1 MENQNHSLD
10 RVEHKQNDKILRFS
24 IRKYSFG
31 AASVAVA
38 ALMFLGARVAS
49 ADTLASTTATNVEA
63 VVGDVSEQTLP
74 SVTSS
79 SEVVVEQNDTE
90 KSSVNGTSATLSDA
104 VQETPAKAD
113 TTRLA
118 QLRLELKDLLA
129 NKAGADQTALAAAK
143 ADLQAAEALLAKA
156 DATQAEVDVL
166 VAQLLTRIE
175 TVKGLEVPVAD
186 AKSEASKPEATSTEQ
201 APATK
206 EVAEE
211 KAVTET
217 PVVAEEVE
225 TTEAKA
231 KLQVSIGR
239 LEQAI
244 AQTPDHDLTRDIL
257 EKAIAQV
264 TAAKAVL
271 GNVQISLREIED
283 MNRAVK
289 KNESSV
295 MIARNRLT
303 SGRNDVRNGAAIPE
317 GSTLRAGEE
326 ATYNNA
332 VGLYFTKEGDG
343 SGYPPGTMLFRDRRE
358 NTADNQRVS
367 DVKNT
372 VKVVV
377 QRSGDT
383 YDWQLIF
390 DNDPVAHQQAHAY
403 FTVPKGHNVIDGSAS
418 LTTYW
423 GGDPTKIAVNTLGQV
438 SRNLDQIFSMHLGNM
453 ATANYGYPGGGII
466 WSSRNATKDGFWSG
480 SEGKVQTL
488 KDIIANENHPYYTR
502 TGGARTTTEKDVL
515 LSDYLSDWI
524 IRNTE
529 KVYHFQIDYRGATKN
544 SFPTFVIRYKT
555 KASEDTPL
563 MYAAGLRSYEF
574 AYHRNDMQWY
584 GLPSPK
590 VTGNDQ
596 TIEKGKE
603 IRLEF
608 TTKDDLAGFSLG
620 DAKLGY
626 NTANS
631 ITLVDSA
638 LKLDNQK
645 VEIQKVSDYE
655 HKLILTGRV
664 MSDASDTG
672 YKVKVKSVNNV
683 GQSAEHTATI
693 KVTQPSDTQAPTL
706 EVTPAEQTVRVGEN
720 IVFNINGQDDTKVNL
735 DFSDI
740 FNKYGNHMSTLKSNY
755 SVNTDKQK
763 TLSVNLGAATAAD
776 IGEKTVTFKAKDD
789 YGHETVKTVKVKV
802 IAATKEN
809 ETNNPTAESLEIGI
823 KQQLTDAAIISKVKN
838 YPSNAKLSVKQKP
851 DTDTTGNKTATVVV
865 TYSDNSTDEVP
876 VPVVVSDTTPPK
888 IYWVKDDGSRV
899 ELGKTHEAGQ
909 NIVIPLFRGDAINT
923 RLITIDDSGRVTDFK
938 VENLQNGFSFTP
950 VNGTASEGSPL
961 TQIVTGNVGLNVTKG
976 KYTARA
982 ISTDGTN
989 STTGHFVFEV
999 HEQAEKYTP
1008 EANTLTVPF
1017 NHTITDDEVKGKVI
1031 AKSGTPAF
1039 PTGTTFEVVSK
1050 PDTNT
1055 TGTDKKAV
1063 VKVTY
1068 PDKSSENID
1077 VPVHVGNDSAS
1088 RYPLIGQTAI
1098 VKVGDSL
1105 KTWQGRV
1112 DSNQYTDAPNG
1123 RGVDVTWGWE
1133 GETPKVV
1140 QDTAGVF
1147 KYTATATHTDTSV
1160 AKSNPQVTI
1169 IVKPKDPTIETDLT
1183 GKAELPN
1190 TEVVV
1195 NVHEGV
1201 KDGST
1206 VTLYGPDGYAIG
1218 TGTVQGG
1225 KATITG
1231 TIPKGKIT
1239 AKTTVHT
1246 DSQDVIS
1253 DASQGSEATTNK
1265 AALYPI
1271 KGKTTTVTVGDSLA
1285 TWNGK
1290 VDGNIYTD
1298 AGPNGKGIG
1307 VEWGWKG
1314 TAPKIVQDTAGVF
1327 KYTVT
1332 ATHTDKTVAESNP
1345 QVTFIVK
1352 PKQPVI
1358 ETDLTGQSNKENV
1371 PVTVNVGEGVK
1382 DGSTVTLYGPDG
1394 TTVIGTGTVTNGK
1407 ATVTITGK
1415 VPVGNI
1421 TAKTTVNT
1429 PGESDVV
1436 SDSSPVKPAT
1446 NIVPVAK
1453 TQTVGH
1459 NDQPSA
1465 KDSIGN
1471 NKDLPAGTTYTWKTT
1486 PNTATPGNKD
1496 GLVTV
1501 TYPDGSTV
1509 DVPVTVTVTP
1519 QKDIYSPTPVNQTV
1533 GLNQLP
1539 KAEDSIGNK
1548 GSLPN
1553 GTTYTWKTT
1562 PNTSTSGD
1570 KPAVVLV
1577 TYPDTTVDEVPV
1589 RVRVTQVSDDYA
1601 PSYDETDGKPGAS
1614 VQIPVKEAANKPFP
1628 QGTRFTS
1635 DDSAIQVDDQ
1645 GRVTFTVPSDAPVG
1659 SEITKTVTV
1668 TYPDGSKDTVPVTVL
1683 VKDHDKDAYTP
1694 HYNDG
1699 SGKRG
1704 DTVTIPVTEEKG
1716 RELPNGANFT
1726 SDNPVIQVAEDGTV
1740 TVTIPNTAKP
1750 GDEITGTITVT
1761 YPDGSV
1767 DPVSVKITVSEDL
1780 TGVVTTPSSVTEK
1793 EPVTPVVVVTPN

>member
-1 MENQNHSLD
+1 MENQKHTLS
-10 RVEHKQNDKILRFS
+10 RVARKQNEKVLRFS

-49 ADTLASTTATNVEA
+49 ADTVVASPTERPGT
-63 VVGDVSEQTLP
+63 
-74 SVTSS
+74 
-79 SEVVVEQNDTE
+79 VVEGATGADSL
-90 KSSVNGTSATLSDA
+90 SSTSAEKEN
-104 VQETPAKAD
+104 ETAAKAD

-118 QLRLELKDLLA
+118 QLHLELKDLLA

-143 ADLQAAEALLAKA
+143 ADLQAAEALLEKA
-156 DATQAEVDVL
+156 DAAQAEVDVL

-186 AKSEASKPEATSTEQ
+186 TKSEASKAEAASTEQ
-201 APATK
+201 TPATK

-211 KAVTET
+211 KAVVET
-217 PVVAEEVE
+217 PVAAEEAE
-225 TTEAKA
+225 TTDAKA

-244 AQTPDHDLTRDIL
+244 AQTPDHDLTREIL

-271 GNVQISLREIED
+271 GNVQVSLREIED

-289 KNESSV
+289 KSEGSV
-295 MIARNRLT
+295 MIAGNRLT

-358 NTADNQRVS
+358 NKADNQRVS

-390 DNDPVAHQQAHAY
+390 DNYPVAHHQAHAY

-423 GGDPTKIAVNTLGQV
+423 GGDPTKIAVNTLGKV

-466 WSSRNATKDGFWSG
+466 WNSRNATKYGFWSG

-683 GQSAEHTATI
+683 GQSAEHTATV
-693 KVTQPSDTQAPTL
+693 KVTQPSDSQAPTL
-706 EVTPAEQTVRVGEN
+706 SVTPERQTVKVGEN
-720 IVFNINGQDDTKVNL
+720 LTFTVDGQDDTKVNL
-735 DFSDI
+735 NVLDLMT
-740 FNKYGNHMSTLKSNY
+740 KYSNHMAQIGNPNRE
-755 SVNTDKQK
+755 VNTDTHKK
-763 TLSVNLGAATAAD
+763 YVFNLGAATTAD
-776 IGEKTVTFKAKDD
+776 LGEKTITFTATDDAGHTTTKSVTV
-789 YGHETVKTVKVKV
+789 TV
-802 IAATKEN
+802 IEATKES
-809 ETNNPTAESLEIGI
+809 ETNNPTATGLEVGLNH
-823 KQQLTDAAIISKVKN
+823 QLTDDEVKAKVTGYPTTATLVVTDKPETNTTGAKTAKVK
-838 YPSNAKLSVKQKP
+838 VI
-851 DTDTTGNKTATVVV
+851 
-865 TYSDNSTDEVP
+865 YSDKSEDLVDVP
-876 VPVVVSDTTPPK
+876 VTVRDTTPPK

-899 ELGKTHEAGQ
+899 ELGKTHETGQ

-923 RLITIDDSGRVTDFK
+923 RLITIDDSGKVTNFK
-938 VENLQNGFSFTP
+938 VENLQSGFSFAP

-999 HEQAEKYTP
+999 KEQAEKYTP

-1039 PTGTTFEVVSK
+1039 PTGTIFEVVSK

-1088 RYPLIGQTAI
+1088 RYPLIGQTAT

-1123 RGVDVTWGWE
+1123 RGVGVTWGWE

-1147 KYTATATHTDTSV
+1147 KYTATATHTDKTV

-1231 TIPKGKIT
+1231 TIPKGTIT

-1332 ATHTDKTVAESNP
+1332 AAHTDKTVAESNP
-1345 QVTFIVK
+1345 QVTIIVK

-1453 TQTVGH
+1453 IQTVGH

-1471 NKDLPAGTTYTWKTT
+1471 NKDLPAGTIYTWKTT

-1614 VQIPVKEAANKPFP
+1614 VQIPVKEATNKPFP

-1635 DDSAIQVDDQ
+1635 DDPEIQVDDQ

-1668 TYPDGSKDTVPVTVL
+1668 TYPDGSKD
-1683 VKDHDKDAYTP
+1683 
-1694 HYNDG
+1694 
-1699 SGKRG
+1699 
-1704 DTVTIPVTEEKG
+1704 
-1716 RELPNGANFT
+1716 
-1726 SDNPVIQVAEDGTV
+1726 
-1740 TVTIPNTAKP
+1740 
-1750 GDEITGTITVT
+1750 
-1761 YPDGSV
+1761 
-1767 DPVSVKITVSEDL
+1767 PVSVKITVSED
-1780 TGVVTTPSSVTEK
+1780 
-1793 EPVTPVVVVTPN
+1793 